1 MHFIGQGY
9 EEGDGKMSKN
19 LKILNLNKNTIRI
32 GTDFKDRAHHVK
44 V

>member
-9 EEGDGKMSKN
+9 GEGDGFVKEFKN
-19 LKILNLNKNTIRI
+19 LEFKQNTIRI